1 MADAVNVHEAKTG
14 FSKLLKRVQPGE
26 EIVIAKAGKPV
37 ARLIPFS
44 APAKVRKPGGPE
56 GMITIRSDFDDP
68 LSQKIF
74 KRLLKIEGA
83 PGHPCIPLVDQQ

>member
-14 FSKLLKRVQPGE
+14 FSKLLKRVQLGE

-44 APAKVRKPGGPE
+44 APVKVRKPGGAE

-68 LSQKIF
+68 LPEDLQKAF
-74 KRLLKIEGA
+74 E
-83 PGHPCIPLVDQQ
+83 D